1 MYQITNGKNAEHQV
15 AMWQQSQEDAGDD
28 LIAPPT
34 PQSFVHWS
42 LGAAERRISPMS
54 LESKQ
59 GNNPLFRNFNMNL
72 RQYLAH
78 HHPAHPLR
86 MKQDLEIMPCKAL
99 YVNFQ
104 SSVNWKSE
112 RDILRCNPS
121 FHNEPRYDSVIFNAE
136 DDPLA
141 MGELALI
148 FRCFLPNG
156 VKLDLAMVRPFRRS
170 SWHPRTRTDCPIR
183 ERKSGVMFIA
193 LEHVVRGVLL
203 CPIFGAS
210 REAFYVIDTV
220 DGDMFLRIN
229 GIE

>member
-1 MYQITNGKNAEHQV
+1 
-15 AMWQQSQEDAGDD
+15 
-28 LIAPPT
+28 
-34 PQSFVHWS
+34 
-42 LGAAERRISPMS
+42 
-54 LESKQ
+54 
-59 GNNPLFRNFNMNL
+59 
-72 RQYLAH
+72 
-78 HHPAHPLR
+78 
-86 MKQDLEIMPCKAL
+86 L

-141 MGELALI
+141 MAELALV
-148 FRCFLPNG
+148 FRCFLPDG

-170 SWHPRTRTDCPIR
+170 SWHPKTRTDCPIR

-210 REAFYVIDTV
+210 REAFYTID
-220 DGDMFLRIN
+220 
-229 GIE
+229 